1 MTNAEIDTFGER
13 YATAWLSANG
23 FNHHRDAKQAASTD
37 ITATKG
43 IVTCLVQVK
52 TEVLFGTP
60 PTSPNFP
67 SKERRD
73 IASRA
78 TRLGYEAWAALVV
91 INIRGGL
98 VGKIS
103 WEKLN

>member
-1 MTNAEIDTFGER
+1 MTDTEIGVCGHQ
-13 YATAWLSANG
+13 YATAWLAANG
-23 FNHHRDAKQAASTD
+23 FNHHRDAKQRSTTD

-43 IVTCLVQVK
+43 IITYLVQVK
-52 TEVLFGTP
+52 TGVLFSD
-60 PTSPNFP
+60 SPSFP
-67 SKERRD
+67 SNERRAM
-73 IASRA
+73 ASRA

-98 VGKIS
+98 VGKIC